1 MNISMLAGLREVAW
15 SFPLAV
21 VAPTVCLGVVGCL
34 VRRLRGPHPAGLN
47 GSTGSRLRRV
57 CLSALLTGMLVG
69 TLLFVPVP
77 FEITVMLGA
86 ACMAVCAAQLTWS
99 AKEPLSAAFCSVG
112 ALTTG
117 IGLVHAAVYS
127 YGLFT
132 GHVTSGG
139 EGDLLTSF
147 LLLWPLCALPGLIFA
162 LIAAFLNIN
171 SAPVEPTSTQRAPAY
186 F

>member
-1 MNISMLAGLREVAW
+1 MNESMLAGLREVAW

-21 VAPTVCLGVVGCL
+21 IAPTVCLGLVGCL
-34 VRRLRGPHPAGLN
+34 VRRLRGPHPAGIT

-57 CLSALLTGMLVG
+57 CLIALLTGMVVG
-69 TLLFVPVP
+69 ILLFVPVP
-77 FEITVMLGA
+77 FEITVLLGA

-117 IGLVHAAVYS
+117 IGLVHASVYS
-127 YGLFT
+127 YGLLT

-139 EGDLLTSF
+139 EGDLLASF
-147 LLLWPLCALPGLIFA
+147 MLLWPLCALPGLIFA
-162 LIAAFLNIN
+162 LIAAFLNIK
-171 SAPVEPTSTQRAPAY
+171 SAPVEPTSTQRTPAY